1 MKLIDT
7 NIILYS
13 LGREHPLKEPCR
25 KLIAEIISGEI
36 AANIDVEVL
45 QEILYVYTSRN
56 ERGKGIAACRYLLD
70 IFPNPFPIAKNDISL
85 AIAFMDKHHVLVSR
99 DAIHAAVVTNNRL
112 KGIISEDSDFDMIKG
127 LKRFRC
133 HDFQ

>member
-25 KLIAEIISGEI
+25 GLIAKIVPGEI

-45 QEILYVYTSRN
+45 QEVLYVYTYRN
-56 ERGKGIAACRYLLD
+56 EKVKGIAACRYLLD
-70 IFPNPFPIAKNDISL
+70 IFPNPFPVTKNDIST
-85 AIAFMDKHHVLVSR
+85 AITFMDKYPSLVSR
-99 DAIHAAVVTNNRL
+99 DAIHAAVVANNKL
-112 KGIISEDSDFDMIKG
+112 KGIISEDSDFDIIKG
-127 LKRFRC
+127 IKRFRC
-133 HDFQ
+133 KDF

>member
-13 LGREHPLKEPCR
+13 LSREHPLKEPCR
-25 KLIAEIISGEI
+25 RLIARITSGEV

-45 QEILYVYTSRN
+45 QEVLYVYTHRN
-56 ERGKGIAACRYLLD
+56 ERNKGIAACRYLLD
-70 IFPNPFPIAKNDISL
+70 IFPNPFSVAKNEISA
-85 AIAFMDKHHVLVSR
+85 AITFMDKYPLLVSR
-99 DAIHAAVVTNNRL
+99 DAIHAAVVVSNKL

-127 LKRFRC
+127 IKRFKC
-133 HDFQ
+133 KKF

>member
-25 KLIAEIISGEI
+25 KIVAKIASGEI

-45 QEILYVYTSRN
+45 QEVLYVYTYRN
-56 ERGKGIAACRYLLD
+56 ERIKGIAASCR
-70 IFPNPFPIAKNDISL
+70 S
-85 AIAFMDKHHVLVSR
+85 
-99 DAIHAAVVTNNRL
+99 
-112 KGIISEDSDFDMIKG
+112 
-127 LKRFRC
+127 
-133 HDFQ
+133 

>member
-25 KLIAEIISGEI
+25 RLVAKIASGEI

-45 QEILYVYTSRN
+45 QEVLYVYTYRN
-56 ERGKGIAACRYLLD
+56 ERAKGLAACRYLLD
-70 IFPNPFPIAKNDISL
+70 IFPNPFSVTKYGISTV
-85 AIAFMDKHHVLVSR
+85 ITFMDKYPSLVSR
-99 DAIHAAVVTNNRL
+99 DAIHAAVVVNNNL

-127 LKRFRC
+127 IKRFKCR
-133 HDFQ
+133 DF

>member
-25 KLIAEIISGEI
+25 KLIAKIASGGI
-36 AANIDVEVL
+36 TANIDVEVL
-45 QEILYVYTSRN
+45 QEVLYVYNYRK
-56 ERGKGIAACRYLLD
+56 ERIKGITACRYLLD
-70 IFPNPFPIAKNDISL
+70 IFPNPLSVSKNEISL
-85 AIAFMDKHHVLVSR
+85 ALSFMDKYPSLVSR
-99 DAIHAAVVTNNRL
+99 DAIHAAVVVNNKL

-127 LKRFRC
+127 IKRFKCR
-133 HDFQ
+133 DF

>member
-13 LGREHPLKEPCR
+13 LGREHPLREPCR
-25 KLIAEIISGEI
+25 KLIARIASGEI
-36 AANIDVEVL
+36 AANIDIEVL
-45 QEILYVYTSRN
+45 QEILYVYTYRN
-56 ERGKGIAACRYLLD
+56 ERAKGIAVCRYLLD
-70 IFPNPFPIAKNDISL
+70 IFPNPFSVTKNDIS
-85 AIAFMDKHHVLVSR
+85 ATISFMDKYPSLVSR
-99 DAIHAAVVTNNRL
+99 DAIHAAVVLNNKL

-133 HDFQ
+133 RDF

>member
-1 MKLIDT
+1 LKLIDT

-25 KLIAEIISGEI
+25 SLVAKIASGEI

-45 QEILYVYTSRN
+45 QEVLYVYTHRN
-56 ERGKGIAACRYLLD
+56 ERAKGIEACRYLLD
-70 IFPNPFPIAKNDISL
+70 IFPNPFSVSKNEIFSAIS
-85 AIAFMDKHHVLVSR
+85 FMDKYPSLISR
-99 DAIHAAVVTNNRL
+99 DAIHASVVVNNKL

-127 LKRFRC
+127 LKRFKCRE
-133 HDFQ
+133 F